1 MHLLNVT
8 SSLVFVCF
16 CIFCGLLHSGFVF
29 NKTETWFWYSKIKI
43 QPCQKLYLCTGD
55 HFFHT
60 RGGCLIH
67 FWRKSF
73 DFILIHLKNTKV
85 DRNLDPSFLMLN
97 VQTLNWFIS
106 IQHFESTCDYL
117 SIISVKSTGFLWY
130 LYDISVKLRKK

>member
-43 QPCQKLYLCTGD
+43 QPCQKLYWRP
-55 HFFHT
+55 FFQT
-60 RGGCLIH
+60 RGRFFIHFGDNRLISFWSTWKIPKRTKISTPSCLI
-67 FWRKSF
+67 
-73 DFILIHLKNTKV
+73 
-85 DRNLDPSFLMLN
+85 LN